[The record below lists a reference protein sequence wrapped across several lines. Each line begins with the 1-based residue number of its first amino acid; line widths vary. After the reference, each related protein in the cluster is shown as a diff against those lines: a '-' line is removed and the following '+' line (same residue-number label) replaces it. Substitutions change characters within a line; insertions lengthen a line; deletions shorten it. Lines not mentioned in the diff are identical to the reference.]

1 MLKPFVRSA
10 SVLGF
15 TLAMTCALW
24 ASASP
29 EARLQKAYRFQQGGW
44 TYLHLEG
51 SPSDMGFQHGYLLA
65 PEIADAFEAIKL
77 FDTHQT
83 QRDWE
88 FFRTTARDMLWP
100 HIDAEYQQE
109 LQGIADGV
117 KAHGV
122 DLDVYDIVALNAFE
136 EVPDYYV
143 PWLSKQTTNKLTTNR
158 QTTNRQQNSPKAP
171 KLAAPGNCS
180 AFIATGSMT
189 KDHQIVI
196 AHNNW
201 TSYLAG
207 ERWVVIFDIQP
218 EHGNHI
224 LMDGFPGVITS
235 DDDFGVNSAGI
246 MITETTMAQFE
257 GWDPNG
263 KPEFMRSRKAL
274 QYANSIDDYVRIIKE
289 GNNGG
294 YANDWLIGDR
304 KTGEIAYLE
313 LGLKNTPL
321 WRTKDGYFVS
331 SNFPRDPKLIK
342 EETSGFDPGD
352 SSSSMN
358 ARHRRGDDL
367 IQTAKGTIDVEMA
380 EQFLSDHVD
389 RYERTTSDK
398 KVDQP
403 NERTLCGHVD
413 RSPRGVKQ
421 WGWDPYNPGGAVQGK
436 ATDSAMAAKMSF
448 VARAGHPCGADFL
461 AAEFLDHHPE
471 FAWQKPLLHDMKAGP
486 VDGVYGR
493 AEGTIAGQSLGC
505 SQDILLSSAAVPAAV
520 VAASRRHCR
529 QRFNIRSF
537 CGTGP
542 LRRRGRP
549 RYSRRD
555 AGATAPRII

>member
-1 MLKPFVRSA
+1 MPRNFARCFHGIAIL
-10 SVLGF
+10 
-15 TLAMTCALW
+15 LALTCA
-24 ASASP
+24 AFAANQSDP
-29 EARLQKAYRFQQGGW
+29 RLQKAYRFQQGGW
-44 TYLHLEG
+44 TYVHLEG
-51 SPSDMGFQHGYLLA
+51 SPSDMGYQHGYLLA
-65 PEIADAFEAIKL
+65 PEIADALKAIKL

-88 FFRTTARDMLWP
+88 FFRTTARQMLWP
-100 HIDAEYQQE
+100 HIDLEYQQE
-109 LQGIADGV
+109 LQGIADGA

-122 DLDVYDIVALNAFE
+122 DIDVYDIVALNAFE

-143 PWLSKQTTNKLTTNR
+143 PWLNKQQKS
-158 QTTNRQQNSPKAP
+158 QKSP

-180 AFIATGSMT
+180 AFIATGGMT

-218 EHGNHI
+218 EHGNRI

-235 DDDFGVNSAGI
+235 DDDFGVNSAGM
-246 MITETTMAQFE
+246 MITETTITQFE

-331 SNFPRDPKLIK
+331 SNFARDPKLIK
-342 EETSGFDPGD
+342 EET
-352 SSSSMN
+352 
-358 ARHRRGDDL
+358 
-367 IQTAKGTIDVEMA
+367 
-380 EQFLSDHVD
+380 
-389 RYERTTSDK
+389 
-398 KVDQP
+398 
-403 NERTLCGHVD
+403 TL
-413 RSPRGVKQ
+413 RSQ
-421 WGWDPYNPGGAVQGK
+421 
-436 ATDSAMAAKMSF
+436 
-448 VARAGHPCGADFL
+448 
-461 AAEFLDHHPE
+461 
-471 FAWQKPLLHDMKAGP
+471 
-486 VDGVYGR
+486 
-493 AEGTIAGQSLGC
+493 
-505 SQDILLSSAAVPAAV
+505 
-520 VAASRRHCR
+520 
-529 QRFNIRSF
+529 
-537 CGTGP
+537 
-542 LRRRGRP
+542 
-549 RYSRRD
+549 
-555 AGATAPRII
+555 

>member
-1 MLKPFVRSA
+1 MTDRTISFLRNAGRLLGTLLGAGAIIALLAIACSA
-10 SVLGF
+10 QTQGAAPPAAASR
-15 TLAMTCALW
+15 LA
-24 ASASP
+24 
-29 EARLQKAYRFQQGGW
+29 KAYRFQQGGW
-44 TYLHLEG
+44 TYVHLEG
-51 SPSDMGFQHGYLLA
+51 SPSDIGFQHGYLLA

-88 FFRTTARDMLWP
+88 FFRKTAREMLWP

-117 KAHGV
+117 KAHLAAQHSANLHGG

-143 PWLSKQTTNKLTTNR
+143 PWLNKR
-158 QTTNRQQNSPKAP
+158 EKAAKAP

-180 AFIATGSMT
+180 AFIATGAYT

-207 ERWVVIFDIQP
+207 ERWVIVFDILPQ
-218 EHGNHI
+218 HGQRI

-235 DDDFGVNSAGI
+235 DDDFGVNAAGI
-246 MITETTMAQFE
+246 MITETTITQFE

-274 QYANSIDDYVRIIKE
+274 QYAQSIDDYVRIIKE

-331 SNFPRDPKLIK
+331 SNFPRDPKLIR
-342 EETSGFDPGD
+342 EETSGFDPNDG
-352 SSSSMN
+352 SSSMN
-358 ARHRRGDDL
+358 ARHARAEEL
-367 IQTAKGTIDVEMA
+367 MKQEKGKIDVTTA
-380 EQFLSDHVD
+380 QQFLSDHAD
-389 RYERTTSDK
+389 SFESDK
-398 KVDQP
+398 PKPD
-403 NERTLCGHVD
+403 ERSLCGHVD
-413 RSPRGVKQ
+413 ASSRGVKE
-421 WGWDPYNPGGAVQGK
+421 WDWAPYNPGGSVQGK
-436 ATDSAMAAKMSF
+436 ATDSKMAGEMSF
-448 VARAGHPCGADFL
+448 VARAGHPCGAEFIAADFL
-461 AAEFLDHHPE
+461 ERHPE
-471 FAWQKPLLHDMKAGP
+471 FSWQKPLLRDMKAGP
-486 VDGVYGR
+486 W
-493 AEGTIAGQSLGC
+493 TTFQAGQK
-505 SQDILLSSAAVPAAV
+505 
-520 VAASRRHCR
+520 
-529 QRFNIRSF
+529 
-537 CGTGP
+537 
-542 LRRRGRP
+542 
-549 RYSRRD
+549 
-555 AGATAPRII
+555 AGQ